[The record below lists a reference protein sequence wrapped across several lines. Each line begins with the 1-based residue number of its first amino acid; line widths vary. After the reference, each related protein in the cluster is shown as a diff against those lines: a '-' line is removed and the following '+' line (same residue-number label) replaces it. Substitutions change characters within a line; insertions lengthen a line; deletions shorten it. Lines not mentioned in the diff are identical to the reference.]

1 MSQKQASLVGTIDS
15 LLETMGAIPSTK
27 SAEAYSEPG
36 SQGGATTHPT
46 KDVDDSLQ
54 KATEGSQSATNEADV
69 KKDQP
74 LGVDKAEAGA
84 GGSQDDKQMNIGI
97 TSKPTGE
104 DSAAETSSAKAGKD
118 DPGSTHPAR
127 TDNDSLDGMKYASP
141 VQRFR
146 AFAKQAETK
155 GNALVAAVAAA
166 SDNAVKAA
174 NKPAA
179 KSAAASTKAA
189 PAAKAAEAKPAEAAQ
204 AGAALADDVTSDMDK
219 QAAEAILIDAVA
231 ETVAVGEDAAMRYID
246 YMRKCATAAYNAQK
260 AAKAKGTKSAA
271 EGDDSS
277 DPKHDSGE
285 GSNEETAEQAPG
297 GDEAGGGDAGGGGAP
312 GDDQLMAALSGG
324 GGDAGAMGGGG
335 DIGAQGAMQGM
346 MGGDGGAGGGMPPAD
361 PAAGGGL
368 PGGMPPDAAGGAGGG
383 MMPPGDPGMGAPGS
397 GGDLSPED
405 LQVLM
410 HVLAQAGVTPEQL
423 EAAAAQKQARLLK
436 AAKAKGQPIPQWRPK
451 NAAEAQRA
459 EEMLAYVRELTG
471 TK

>member
-15 LLETMGAIPSTK
+15 LLETIGAISSTTK

-74 LGVDKAEAGA
+74 LGVDKAEAGG
-84 GGSQDDKQMNIGI
+84 GGSQNDKQTDIGI

-104 DSAAETSSAKAGKD
+104 DSAAETDSAKAGKD

-146 AFAKQAETK
+146 AFAKQAEAK

-179 KSAAASTKAA
+179 K
-189 PAAKAAEAKPAEAAQ
+189 PAAKSAEAKPAEAAQ

-219 QAAEAILIDAVA
+219 QAAEAILTDAVA
-231 ETVAVGEDAAMRYID
+231 ETVYGAEDAAMRYVD
-246 YMRKCATAAYNAQK
+246 YMRKCAAAAYSAQR
-260 AAKAKGTKSAA
+260 ARAQGTKSAA

-277 DPKHDSGE
+277 DPNEAEE
-285 GSNEETAEQAPG
+285 GSSEDPSAPPADDGSG
-297 GDEAGGGDAGGGGAP
+297 GEGGGAP
-312 GDDQLMAALSGG
+312 SDEQLMAALSGG

-335 DIGAQGAMQGM
+335 DIGAEGAMEGM
-346 MGGDGGAGGGMPPAD
+346 AGGDMGGGTPPGD

-368 PGGMPPDAAGGAGGG
+368 PGGMPPGDPAAGGMA
-383 MMPPGDPGMGAPGS
+383 PPADPGMGAPGS

-423 EAAAAQKQARLLK
+423 EAAAAQKQAQLLK
-436 AAKAKGQPIPQWRPK
+436 AAQANKKPIPQWRPK
-451 NAAEAQRA
+451 NAAEAKRA